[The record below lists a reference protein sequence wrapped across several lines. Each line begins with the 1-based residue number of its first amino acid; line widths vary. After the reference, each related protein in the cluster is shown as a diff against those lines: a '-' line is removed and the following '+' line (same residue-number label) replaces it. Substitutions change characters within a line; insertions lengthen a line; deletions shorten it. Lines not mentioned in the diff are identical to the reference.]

1 MNDFIKVAKVFSK
14 AVKFWVY
21 QQTLNEEKAKA
32 DLEKQAEEYKETH
45 KKLAAAMEEAKSRSS
60 ALTKR
65 IDVLTRTNAEQKK
78 ELSDLHARYCELV
91 RQKRKLEELYSTLKE
106 SNSSNSNDGSMV
118 VEVPPKRSENG
129 SSSGGDGESSLPSR
143 PQSLPR
149 PPPPSRPR
157 QNLFSSHSEF
167 VLRSP
172 QTPKMKP
179 LNFSVSDD
187 IGFSPRRQE
196 SFSMFEASP
205 QKRPAKFSF
214 HDLQQMN
221 PRPPQ
226 QQQQQINPGSPTLK
240 PLSGDRFNIFKRR
253 ENKMSVSS
261 ASLSSVSA
269 SSPSSPRMVP
279 FNKK

>member
-21 QQTLNEEKAKA
+21 QQSLNEEKAKV
-32 DLEKQAEEYKETH
+32 DLEKQAEEYKATH
-45 KKLAAAMEEAKSRSS
+45 KKLTAAMEEAKSRSS

-65 IDVLTRTNAEQKK
+65 IDVLSRTNTEQKK
-78 ELSDLHARYCELV
+78 ELSDLHTRYCELV

-106 SNSSNSNDGSMV
+106 SSNTANSMS
-118 VEVPPKRSENG
+118 VEVPAKRSENDIM
-129 SSSGGDGESSLPSR
+129 SSGDSEHSLPPR

-187 IGFSPRRQE
+187 IGFSPRKQE
-196 SFSMFEASP
+196 SFSMFETSP
-205 QKRPAKFSF
+205 QKRAAKFSF

-221 PRPPQ
+221 PRQPLQ
-226 QQQQQINPGSPTLK
+226 NPGSPTLK

-253 ENKMSVSS
+253 ENKFSVSS
-261 ASLSSVSA
+261 ASLTPASA
-269 SSPSSPRMVP
+269 SSPSSPRVVP